1 MGEIG
6 AVSAALR
13 DNVMS
18 TQDDVMEFF
27 ERNPAVIKEIF
38 DSLDVNGDGMIEAQ
52 ELAAMEMK
60 GATTASLDMT
70 PDEAFTLADGSV
82 REDGDVDTCYVSEH
96 NFKEWIVRSIWA
108 NLLRVVDANEDGTLD
123 SSEWESLVQASENMV
138 VDFASST
145 ATSVAGGG
153 LVAPANYNFPDS
165 NLEGTEALV
174 AAGVLLGQMEVRNA
188 DGSTRR
194 IISVLAGAAVAAV
207 VGIAIVTAVA

>member
-60 GATTASLDMT
+60 GATTASLDLT
-70 PDEAFTLADGSV
+70 PDEAFVLADGSV
-82 REDGDVDTCYVSEH
+82 REDGDVGTCYVSEH
-96 NFKEWIVRSIWA
+96 NFQEWIVRGIWA

-138 VDFASST
+138 ADYVSSD
-145 ATSVAGGG
+145 ATPAAGGG
-153 LVAPANYNFPDS
+153 LIAPGNYIFPDV
-165 NLEGTEALV
+165 NAEGTEALV
-174 AAGVLLGQMEVRNA
+174 AAGVLLGQMDVA
-188 DGSTRR
+188 DGRNTEVATRR
-194 IISVLAGAAVAAV
+194 IFSVLVGAAVA
-207 VGIAIVTAVA
+207 